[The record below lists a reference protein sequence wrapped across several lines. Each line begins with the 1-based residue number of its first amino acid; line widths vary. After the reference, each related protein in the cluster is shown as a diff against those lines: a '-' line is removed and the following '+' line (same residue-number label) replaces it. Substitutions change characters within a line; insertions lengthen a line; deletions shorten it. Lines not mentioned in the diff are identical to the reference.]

1 MIFAVMK
8 VVAREMPELGSN
20 PDLCDV
26 GAVSYQLSYQTP
38 LLIQYF
44 IDDSPPPPPNFST
57 YNFFISLFFHFC
69 II

>member
-1 MIFAVMK
+1 MK
-8 VVAREMPELGSN
+8 VVAREMPELDLN

-44 IDDSPPPPPNFST
+44 IDDTPPNFFT
-57 YNFFISLFFHFC
+57 YN
-69 II
+69 